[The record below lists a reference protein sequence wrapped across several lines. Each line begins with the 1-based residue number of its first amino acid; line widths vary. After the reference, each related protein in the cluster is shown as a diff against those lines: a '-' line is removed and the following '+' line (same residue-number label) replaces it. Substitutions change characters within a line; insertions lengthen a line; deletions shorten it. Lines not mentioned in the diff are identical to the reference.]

1 MIDYSI
7 KTELETTVARSQLCI
22 NLVLLVCFYAF
33 KHLIWGL
40 DISSAPHNLL
50 FNYE

>member
-1 MIDYSI
+1 MIDHSV
-7 KTELETTVARSQLCI
+7 KTELGTKAARSQLCI
-22 NLVLLVCFYAF
+22 NLALLVCFYAF